1 MKFIIGKKIGMTQ
14 VWQGDEAVA
23 VTKVQAGPCVV
34 TQVKSIKDDGYE
46 AVQVGYGEVKAKKIK
61 KPQQGHLKET
71 GNFRNLKE
79 FRIKEVNLN
88 RGDVID
94 VTTFAPGDIVDV
106 IGTSK
111 GKGFQGVVKRHHFHG
126 HNTTHGTKDAVRM
139 PGSIGATGPAHVF
152 KGMRMGGHMGDDRVT
167 TKNLEIVQVD
177 EANGI
182 LFIKGSVPGAANSLV
197 LVEGKGELKTRQTAA
212 EKKEEVEVKVEA
224 KKDEDIEEV
233 VIEADEKIKQNS
245 SSAPADAEVA
255 EDKENK

>member
-1 MKFIIGKKIGMTQ
+1 
-14 VWQGDEAVA
+14 
-23 VTKVQAGPCVV
+23 
-34 TQVKSIKDDGYE
+34 
-46 AVQVGYGEVKAKKIK
+46 
-61 KPQQGHLKET
+61 
-71 GNFRNLKE
+71 
-79 FRIKEVNLN
+79 
-88 RGDVID
+88 
-94 VTTFAPGDIVDV
+94 
-106 IGTSK
+106 
-111 GKGFQGVVKRHHFHG
+111 
-126 HNTTHGTKDAVRM
+126 
-139 PGSIGATGPAHVF
+139 
-152 KGMRMGGHMGDDRVT
+152 MGGHMGDDRVT